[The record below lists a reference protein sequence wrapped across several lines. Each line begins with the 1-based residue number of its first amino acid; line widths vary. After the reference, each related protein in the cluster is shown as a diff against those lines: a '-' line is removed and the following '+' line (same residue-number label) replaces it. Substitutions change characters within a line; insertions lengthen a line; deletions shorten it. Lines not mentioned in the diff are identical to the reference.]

1 MKKRYDE
8 KGNVIYY
15 YESIPSRIMCEQI
28 EFKRLNP
35 AAARA
40 KHDEYIAKFVMD
52 GTDVPL
58 HERFDRHRGF
68 KRPRHKYVQWLA
80 YQGRLDGIFSKE
92 IIEEAKKGFVP
103 KDYNVHHRVPLSFGG
118 ENDMSNFVLIEQSVH
133 RMIHTY
139 MLDVFQSRLPE
150 VPVGVEVPDGQ
161 KRFVILPK
169 LPRVMTPNDVPK
181 YLRLFSERPKQKMPK
196 SFFIHPQVEEQ
207 TKANNPTP
215 TKVLP
220 LQKGRFMHAVRNF
233 WQDLKG
239 IHVR

>member
-15 YESIPSRIMCEQI
+15 YESIPSRIVCEQI
-28 EFKRLNP
+28 EFKRLSP
-35 AAARA
+35 EAARA

-52 GTDVPL
+52 GMDVPL

-80 YQGRLDGIFSKE
+80 YRGKLDGIFSKE
-92 IIEEAKKGFVP
+92 IIEDAKKGFVP

-150 VPVGVEVPDGQ
+150 VPAGIEVPDGQ

-169 LPRVMTPNDVPK
+169 LPRVMTPHDVPK
-181 YLRLFSERPKQKMPK
+181 YLRVFAERPKKKMPK
-196 SFFIHPQVEEQ
+196 EFFVHPPREQ

-215 TKVLP
+215 TKVLS